1 MNTAERTPGYY
12 DNAGPAVMDAW
23 LRAMLKR
30 TLADAMP
37 AEFFKWYSAT
47 GYPTTAAPS
56 TGSINLTVGVKVLFN
71 ALAGPDAGVPQGYDF
86 FNGRDPRRSRWR
98 RWTMRWP
105 RSSRPTGPGGLEGAR
120 RPHGLRAQNFLAC
133 PRPMP
138 RPR

>member
-1 MNTAERTPGYY
+1 
-12 DNAGPAVMDAW
+12 MDAW

-37 AEFFKWYSAT
+37 AEFFRYSAT

-86 FNGRDPRRSRWR
+86 FNGSDPRRSRWR

-105 RSSRPTGPGGLEGAR
+105 RSSRPTGPTR
-120 RPHGLRAQNFLAC
+120 RPGKCPPALWSSRPRTSWAC